1 MSAQP
6 SQNGHQVSDNHT
18 SGNMKKPS
26 FFQRSEL
33 TATLWTFRREF
44 TVCMI
49 FSMVVNLLML
59 TPSIYMLQV
68 FDRVLVS
75 NSQVTLVA
83 MTLIMFFL
91 FIVMAFAEWSRSRL
105 LVRAGVR
112 LDQQLNSRV
121 FNASFEAYLN
131 QLGHNPVQAFSDLTN
146 VRQFLTGNGLFAFM
160 DAPWI
165 PIYMVVCYM
174 LHPMLGWLSLLFA
187 IILIIVAWIG
197 NRLVREPLE
206 KTAQA
211 GVQVNTF
218 VHSKLRNAEVI
229 ESLGMLDDLRR
240 RWLTRHQQH
249 LLLNSKSHDIGSRV
263 QASTKFVRYTFQS
276 LSLGAGA
283 LLVIEGELSAGAMI
297 AANILMARALQPI
310 DLVVGAW
317 KPFIAARS
325 AFVRL
330 EELLAKH
337 PERPAGAIHP
347 DPKGHMRIENLVATA
362 PGRETPILK
371 ELSAD
376 FPAGNVIAVIG
387 PSGSG
392 KSTLARALV
401 GIWPNVSGKVL
412 IDGEPI
418 QSWSRTELGPH
429 LGYLPQDIELFDG
442 TIAENIARFGA
453 IDPERVIQAAT
464 RAGVHDMILRFPRGY
479 DTTMGE
485 AGSLLSG
492 GQRQRIGL
500 ARAMYGDPSVIV
512 LDEPNSNLDDAGEAA
527 LVKAVQD
534 LKAQGKTVFLIT
546 HRTQIVGVADRILV
560 LRDGSIQIY
569 GTREQVIAA
578 LQPKAAQP
586 QPAGGAAQPA

>member
-1 MSAQP
+1 MDANMS
-6 SQNGHQVSDNHT
+6 
-18 SGNMKKPS
+18 KPS

-44 TVCMI
+44 GVCMI

-59 TPSIYMLQV
+59 TPSLYMLQV

-75 NSQVTLVA
+75 QSQLTLMTLTLV
-83 MTLIMFFL
+83 MLFL
-91 FIVMAFAEWSRSRL
+91 FVVMAFAEWSRSRL

-174 LHPMLGWLSLLFA
+174 LHPMLGWLSLIFA
-187 IILIIVAWIG
+187 AILVSVAWMG
-197 NRLVREPLE
+197 HRLTHAPIE
-206 KTAQA
+206 KASQS
-211 GVQVNTF
+211 GVQVSTF
-218 VHSKLRNAEVI
+218 IHSKLRNAEVI
-229 ESLGMLDDLRR
+229 ESLGMLGDLRR

-249 LLLNSKSHDIGSRV
+249 LTLNSKSHDIGSRV
-263 QASTKFVRYTFQS
+263 QALTKFVRYTFQS

-283 LLVIEGELSAGAMI
+283 LLVIKGELSPGAMI

-310 DLVVGAW
+310 DLVVGVW

-330 EELLAKH
+330 EELLARH
-337 PERPAGAIHP
+337 PERPVGAIHATP
-347 DPKGHMRIENLVATA
+347 EGHMRIENLTATA
-362 PGRETPILK
+362 PGRETPILN
-371 ELSAD
+371 EMSAE
-376 FPAGNVIAVIG
+376 FPAGNVIAIIG

-401 GIWPNVSGKVL
+401 GIWPNITGQVL
-412 IDGEPI
+412 IDGELI
-418 QSWSRTELGPH
+418 QSWNRNELGPH

-527 LVKAVQD
+527 LVKAVQE

-546 HRTQIVGVADRILV
+546 HRTHIVGVADRILV
-560 LRDGSIQIY
+560 LRDGAIQIY

-586 QPAGGAAQPA
+586 PPKADGGVSPAAQPV